1 MNTDPTDGGDGSEAD
16 AFRGSEPAGGGP
28 RRVLLVDDEPGAA
41 DLAAAHVERLV
52 DGVETV
58 TRTGPADAL
67 AVVRDQRVDCVVSD
81 YNMPGTDGLELLEA
95 VRSIDPGLP
104 FVLFTGRGSE
114 EIASEAISVGVTD
127 YLQKGGGRDRYE
139 MLANSVE
146 NALDRRR
153 AERDLREV
161 NAKVTAIHEFATEV
175 SAAESATDVFERV
188 VDAAEEILSFDRC
201 VTARRRGD
209 RLVPEARSANVGEE
223 EVRTFA
229 LGEGVVGT
237 TVAEER
243 TIVVDNLSVDPA
255 NPDELEDPTD
265 PGVSRRG
272 PAAGTAGDAGS
283 AGPASEGDANAPP
296 DANAPT
302 EAEELA
308 DPVADDIRSAISVP
322 IGPYGAFQA
331 VSDGYASFDG
341 GDVEFAELLAAHA
354 ADALEQ
360 IETENALRSERDRL
374 SALFEDLP
382 LPVVRTASAEGD
394 ERRLDATNEAFE
406 ATFGFSDAAHGYREI
421 HDAIIPEDDERVD
434 AGGVLDDGEPIRRE
448 VRRRTTD
455 GLRDFILNVI
465 PVSRSDET
473 IVYNVYADIG
483 EQKRVERTLRRLHET
498 TREMF
503 RGGDREE
510 IAALAARAAIDILEF
525 PASGVRLYDPDANA
539 LSPTA
544 ISEEATAA
552 LGERPPYGPG
562 DGRLWEAFE
571 TGEPVVVDDLD
582 AVETAIGY
590 GTHRS
595 LLVVP
600 LGDHGVMPLG
610 SREPGFF
617 DDTAVQLARV
627 LGANVTVALDH
638 AQRTAQLRDRDAELN
653 REIDRLEKFAGL
665 VSHDLRNPLNVAA
678 GRLELARANVDDA
691 DALDELDRI
700 GDAHDRM
707 EELIDDLLA
716 LARQGRTVDELESV
730 PLADAAAQAWRTVDT
745 ADATLAPPDESL
757 AVEADPERL
766 RTLLENLFINS
777 VEHGSTDGRAAPDG
791 SVEGGDADSASAPD
805 GVTVRVGALAD
816 GFYVAD
822 DGVGFDLDPAEATEY
837 GTSSDPE
844 GTGFGLAIVRE
855 IAAAHGWAFD
865 AVDGDGARFEFRT
878 DG

>member
-1 MNTDPTDGGDGSEAD
+1 MDTDPTDGRSRSEAD

-41 DLAAAHVERLV
+41 DLAATHVERLV

-58 TRTGPADAL
+58 TRTSPADAT
-67 AVVRDQRVDCVVSD
+67 AVVREQRVDCVVSD

-114 EIASEAISVGVTD
+114 EIASEAISAGVTD
-127 YLQKGGGRDRYE
+127 YLQKGIGRDRYE

-175 SAAESATDVFERV
+175 SGAESAGEVFERV

-209 RLVPEARSANVGEE
+209 RLVPEARSENVSED
-223 EVRTFA
+223 EVRTFD

-237 TVAEER
+237 TVADER

-255 NPDELEDPTD
+255 DPNELEDPKS
-265 PGVSRRG
+265 PGRSK
-272 PAAGTAGDAGS
+272 PETADRSAGS
-283 AGPASEGDANAPP
+283 DAEIGGDGGGSA
-296 DANAPT
+296 D
-302 EAEELA
+302 AEELA

-322 IGPYGAFQA
+322 IGPYGSFQA
-331 VSDGYASFDG
+331 VSDGYAAFDD

-360 IETENALRSERDRL
+360 LETENALRAERDRL

-382 LPVVRTASAEGD
+382 LPVVRTASAEGG

-406 ATFGFSDAAHGYREI
+406 ETFGFSEAEHGYREI
-421 HDAIIPEDDERVD
+421 HDEITVEGSDLVD
-434 AGGVLDDGEPIRRE
+434 ADTVLEDGEPVRQE
-448 VRRRTTD
+448 VRRQTTD
-455 GLRDFILNVI
+455 GIRDFILNVI
-465 PVSRSDET
+465 PVERPDET

-503 RGGDREE
+503 RGGDRKE
-510 IAALAARAAIDILEF
+510 IAALAARAAVDILEF
-525 PASGVRLYDPDANA
+525 PSSGVRLYDPDAEA
-539 LSPTA
+539 LLPTA
-544 ISEEATAA
+544 ISEEATDA
-552 LGERPPYGPG
+552 LGERPAFGPG

-571 TGEPVVVDDLD
+571 TGEPIVVDDLG
-582 AVETAIGY
+582 AVATAIGY
-590 GTHRS
+590 GDLRS

-610 SREPGFF
+610 SQEPDFF
-617 DDTAVQLARV
+617 DDTAIQLARV

-638 AQRTAQLRDRDAELN
+638 AQRTAQLRDRDAELQ

-678 GRLELARANVDDA
+678 GRLELARASVDDG

-700 GDAHDRM
+700 ADAHDRM

-730 PLADAAAQAWRTVDT
+730 SLADAAARAWRTVDT
-745 ADATLAPPDESL
+745 EDVTLDLPERSL
-757 AVEADPERL
+757 AVDADPERL

-777 VEHGSTDGRAAPDG
+777 VEHATD
-791 SVEGGDADSASAPD
+791 SAPD
-805 GVTVRVGALAD
+805 ADDTTVTVGALPD
-816 GFYVAD
+816 GFRVAD
-822 DGVGFDLDPAEATEY
+822 DGVGFDIDPDEAIEY
-837 GTSSDPE
+837 GTSSDPR

-865 AVDGDGARFEFRT
+865 AVDADGARFEFRT

>member
-1 MNTDPTDGGDGSEAD
+1 MDTDPTDGRDGREVD

-41 DLAAAHVERLV
+41 DLAATHVERLV

-58 TRTGPADAL
+58 TRTSPAEAL
-67 AVVRDQRVDCVVSD
+67 AVVTDDRVDCVVSD
-81 YNMPGTDGLELLEA
+81 YNMPGTDGLELLEE

-114 EIASEAISVGVTD
+114 EIASEAISAGVTD
-127 YLQKGGGRDRYE
+127 YLQKGVGRDRYE

-153 AERDLREV
+153 AERDLGEI

-175 SAAESATDVFERV
+175 SAAENAGEVFERV
-188 VDAAEEILSFDRC
+188 VDAAEGILEFDRC

-209 RLVPEARSANVGEE
+209 RLVPAARSANVGEDE
-223 EVRTFA
+223 IRTFA

-237 TVAEER
+237 TAADER

-255 NPDELEDPTD
+255 DPDDLEDPNDFGDPNDLEDPKSPERSD
-265 PGVSRRG
+265 PGRTDRG
-272 PAAGTAGDAGS
+272 RGVDTGREGAGRGS
-283 AGPASEGDANAPP
+283 ADENS
-296 DANAPT
+296 PT
-302 EAEELA
+302 DAEELA
-308 DPVADDIRSAISVP
+308 DPVADNIRSAISVP
-322 IGPYGAFQA
+322 IGSYGVFQA
-331 VSDGYASFDG
+331 VSDGYAAFDD

-360 IETENALRSERDRL
+360 LETENALRAERDRL

-382 LPVVRTASAEGD
+382 VPVVRTASAEGG
-394 ERRLDATNEAFE
+394 ERRLDATNQAFE
-406 ATFGFSDAAHGYREI
+406 ETFGFSEAKHGYREI
-421 HDAIIPEDDERVD
+421 HNAIIPENEGLID
-434 AGGVLDDGEPIRRE
+434 AGTVLEDGEPIRRE
-448 VRRRTTD
+448 VRRQTAD
-455 GLRDFILNVI
+455 GIRDFILNVI

-483 EQKRVERTLRRLHET
+483 EQKRIERTLRRLHET

-503 RGGDREE
+503 CGGDREE
-510 IAALAARAAIDILEF
+510 IAALAARAAVDILGF
-525 PASGVRLYDPDANA
+525 PNSGVRLYDPDAEA
-539 LSPTA
+539 LLPTA
-544 ISEEATAA
+544 ITEEATAA
-552 LGERPPYGPG
+552 IGDRPAFGPG

-571 TGEPVVVDDLD
+571 SGEPIVVDDLD
-582 AVETAIGY
+582 AVDTVIGY
-590 GTHRS
+590 GDLRS

-617 DDTAVQLARV
+617 DDTATQLARV

-638 AQRTAQLRDRDAELN
+638 AQRTAQLRDRDAELQ
-653 REIDRLEKFAGL
+653 REIERLEKFAGL

-678 GRLELARANVDDA
+678 GRLELAQTVVDDG

-700 GDAHDRM
+700 ADAHDRM

-716 LARQGRTVDELESV
+716 LARQGRTVDELETVS
-730 PLADAAAQAWRTVDT
+730 LADAAARAWRTVDT
-745 ADATLAPPDESL
+745 EGATLDPPEESL
-757 AVEADPERL
+757 TVEADPERL

-777 VEHGSTDGRAAPDG
+777 IEHATDSTADP
-791 SVEGGDADSASAPD
+791 GD
-805 GVTVRVGALAD
+805 VTVSVGALPD
-816 GFYVAD
+816 GFSVVD
-822 DGVGFDLDPAEATEY
+822 DGIGFDIDPEEAAEY
-837 GTSSDPE
+837 GTSSNPR

-855 IAAAHGWAFD
+855 IAAAHGWEFGVTD
-865 AVDGDGARFEFRT
+865 EDGARFEFRT

>member
-1 MNTDPTDGGDGSEAD
+1 MNTDPTGDRDGPEAD

-41 DLAAAHVERLV
+41 DLAATHVERLV
-52 DGVETV
+52 DGAEAV
-58 TRTGPADAL
+58 TRTTPAGAL
-67 AVVRDQRVDCVVSD
+67 AVVREQRVDCVVSD
-81 YNMPGTDGLELLEA
+81 YNMPGTDGLELLDD

-114 EIASEAISVGVTD
+114 EIASEAISAGVTD

-139 MLANSVE
+139 MLANSVA

-175 SAAESATDVFERV
+175 SGAETATEVFERV
-188 VDAAEEILSFDRC
+188 VDAAEAILSFDRC

-209 RLVPEARSANVGEE
+209 RLVPEARSENVDEE
-223 EVRTFA
+223 EVRTFD

-237 TVAEER
+237 TVADER
-243 TIVVDNLSVDPA
+243 TIVVDNISVDPA
-255 NPDELEDPTD
+255 DPDKLEDPAD
-265 PGVSRRG
+265 PGRSG
-272 PAAGTAGDAGS
+272 SGASTGS
-283 AGPASEGDANAPP
+283 AESADRDLASDGDANAATDP
-296 DANAPT
+296 
-302 EAEELA
+302 EELA
-308 DPVADDIRSAISVP
+308 DPVADNIRSAISVP

-331 VSDGYASFDG
+331 VSDGYAAFDD

-360 IETENALRSERDRL
+360 IETENALRTERDRL

-382 LPVVRTASAEGD
+382 LPVVRTASAEGG

-406 ATFGFSDAAHGYREI
+406 ETFGFSDAERGYREI
-421 HDAIIPEDDERVD
+421 HDAIIPEDDERID
-434 AGGVLDDGEPIRRE
+434 GGGALDDNEPIRRE

-510 IAALAARAAIDILEF
+510 IATLAARAAVDILEF

-544 ISEEATAA
+544 ITEEATAA
-552 LGERPPYGPG
+552 LGERPAFGPG

-571 TGEPVVVDDLD
+571 TGEPIVVDDLD

-610 SREPGFF
+610 SQDPGFF

-638 AQRTAQLRDRDAELN
+638 AQRTAQLRDRDAQLN

-678 GRLELARANVDDA
+678 GRLQLARANVDDG
-691 DALDELDRI
+691 DALDEIDRI

-745 ADATLAPPDESL
+745 AEATLDPPDESL
-757 AVEADPERL
+757 TVQADPERL
-766 RTLLENLFINS
+766 RTLLENLFTNS
-777 VEHGSTDGRAAPDG
+777 VEHGSVG
-791 SVEGGDADSASAPD
+791 SSSDVD
-805 GVTVRVGALAD
+805 GVTVSVDALPN
-816 GFYVAD
+816 GFSVAD
-822 DGVGFDLDPAEATEY
+822 DGVGFEIDPADAAEY
-837 GTSSDPE
+837 GTSSDPQ

-865 AVDGDGARFEFRT
+865 AVDDDGARFEFLT